1 MTTFFFFPPLKFKLH
16 FFFVFICCGILVK
29 TANSPSPITSLHPPR
44 SFFLENHSSITS
56 ELRLKI
62 GGYLRVGFVPNP
74 DSTRLHWIVNQR
86 TRLQP
91 RRWSVRFESGFSW
104 VRVSFGWNQEGDGDR
119 QISSKDFRSS
129 SYLVGDH
136 KILARFGQRVRDLHQ
151 NLPEILTR
159 FGQRSQIVRSPPV
172 ISPNLGKILVET
184 EDSNEIFEIFGWRVG
199 RVSLYRVSDGV
210 SVT

>member
-29 TANSPSPITSLHPPR
+29 TANSPSPITSLHSPR

-86 TRLQP
+86 TRHQP

-104 VRVSFGWNQEGDGDR
+104 VRVSFGWNREGDGDDRYR
-119 QISSKDFRSS
+119 Q
-129 SYLVGDH
+129 
-136 KILARFGQRVRDLHQ
+136 KILDLLPILSEITRSWPYLDKDCEISTKTCWRSWLDLGKDHRLQDLHQ
-151 NLPEILTR
+151 LSR
-159 FGQRSQIVRSPPV
+159 QI
-172 ISPNLGKILVET
+172 
-184 EDSNEIFEIFGWRVG
+184 
-199 RVSLYRVSDGV
+199 
-210 SVT
+210 